1 MKRSKR
7 IDYKK
12 FSKTGVKVQV
22 EEQNQE
28 VEEVTEISSL
38 LRSISISEDLQN
50 IDQKDNM
57 QKQKIDSLK
66 IDESTVA
73 EDVDDFIDENE
84 IDQSSTLEQI
94 DTKINRMEQL
104 RTSDRKRHNEL
115 KKLLQ
120 ERYGD
125 EYESGHEGKLQIMKS
140 YIKNTNLVKKER
152 SEKKLKAD
160 VKQKASSLKSDSF
173 LAQEVKTS
181 MIHLEEVFGVNVNEI
196 NDDEIATRK
205 NDLPKEIN
213 KMESLSK
220 RLHTICWNAQIQ

>member
-104 RTSDRKRHNEL
+104 RTSYRKRHNEL

-125 EYESGHEGKLQIMKS
+125 EYGSAHEGKLQIMKS